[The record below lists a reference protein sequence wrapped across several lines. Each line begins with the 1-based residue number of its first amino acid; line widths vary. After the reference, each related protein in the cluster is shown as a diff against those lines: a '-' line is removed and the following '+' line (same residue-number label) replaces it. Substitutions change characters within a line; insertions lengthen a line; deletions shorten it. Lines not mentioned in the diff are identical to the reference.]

1 MRIFR
6 KLLYVL
12 FTAVLCLALFYV
24 FYMRPRRVIPVLM
37 YHSVSAEEGST
48 LNVSPENFARQMTF
62 LKDNGYD
69 VISLDELVDGIEA
82 GKGYVPRTVA
92 ITFDDG
98 FEDNYLH
105 AFPVLDKYAMP
116 ATVFLITGY
125 VGSRVGYMNW
135 DQVTFMR
142 KNGIDFGGHTRNDVY
157 LPSVKDTRRLWDEVA
172 GSKEDIERETG
183 HKAEFFCYPSGGFTE
198 KVKQTVKKAGYRA
211 ACTTNRGYDKSNS
224 DVYEI
229 NRIKITNSDTTRP
242 LHFRAKLSGCY
253 NIFRSMKSGG

>member
-12 FTAVLCLALFYV
+12 FTVVLCFALFYV

-37 YHSVSAEEGST
+37 YHSVSNEESST

-62 LKDNGYD
+62 LKDNGYK
-69 VISLDELVDGIEA
+69 VISLDELVDDIEG
-82 GKGYVPRTVA
+82 GKGYAPRTVA

-105 AFPVLDKYAMP
+105 AFPVLNKYNMP

-125 VGSRVGYMNW
+125 VGSREGYMGW
-135 DQVTFMR
+135 DQVRLML
-142 KNGIDFGGHTRNDVY
+142 KNGIDFGGHTRNNVY
-157 LPSVKDTRRLWDEVA
+157 LPSIKDTLRLWNEVA
-172 GSKEDIERETG
+172 GPKEDIEREAG
-183 HKAEFFCYPSGGFTE
+183 RKIEFFCYPSGGFTT
-198 KVKQTVKKAGYRA
+198 KVKEAVKKAGYSA

-229 NRIKITNSDTTRP
+229 NRIKITNSDMTKP

-253 NIFRSMKSGG
+253 NIFRKMKSGG